1 MNGLMRRW
9 RHLARRM
16 RPYKEVELSGRD
28 LPQHG
33 GDDEPV
39 KWPDDRQIGSA
50 KQIVGQYPRGRSNAL
65 GLAGACDIDHEAKI
79 KVLVVEARNK
89 AIGVWRTTGNRPM
102 ISRAPGSSG
111 AEVLRPSGAT
121 SKLRKASSASIH
133 RGARVSI
140 FSAACRASSA
150 APSIAML

>member
-1 MNGLMRRW
+1 
-9 RHLARRM
+9 M

-89 AIGVWRTTGNRPM
+89 AIQV
-102 ISRAPGSSG
+102 AAKSSFG
-111 AEVLRPSGAT
+111 FGDVNSCVVF
-121 SKLRKASSASIH
+121 RKWA
-133 RGARVSI
+133 G
-140 FSAACRASSA
+140 
-150 APSIAML
+150 